1 MNATD
6 PEDRC
11 DPNPRSTDVLRRAH
25 AVIDEDGR
33 QCLAAVS
40 GALDGDASI
49 PSRPSRSHAQAPAS
63 ARLLDGSTSLPLTLR
78 HTWATPV
85 EPYRYPYRV
94 QSITVRDI
102 DFYY

>member
-1 MNATD
+1 M
-6 PEDRC
+6 PC
-11 DPNPRSTDVLRRAH
+11 SSVWSPRR
-25 AVIDEDGR
+25 GR
-33 QCLAAVS
+33 QHPVPTQSLA
-40 GALDGDASI
+40 
-49 PSRPSRSHAQAPAS
+49 RPAPAS

-102 DFYY
+102 DCYY